1 MILSCPQCHANF
13 NLDDAVLGNEGRKVK
28 CGKCGHRWR
37 AIPDVLL
44 DKPISE
50 PDDDILT
57 SARQEE
63 KAVEADPFTDLTNN
77 TDGAEGGILADQIT
91 TSNGN
96 ESFSSHARSQSGL
109 EDTLAKGA
117 GEESIKATKPI
128 SRISKW
134 IILTVAVATI
144 LLGIIFRTDLARIY
158 PPIEKIFQLIDI
170 PVKPFGYGLKLSNT
184 ISTPKQEG
192 DDSGIVI
199 SGEIENTLSSTISVP
214 SLKGDFYDP
223 KGAIIFTH
231 HFKADFQEI
240 LPGEKI
246 KYRTEIKNPPSDS
259 VRIEITF
266 TKN

>member
-1 MILSCPQCHANF
+1 MSIINELIKSDNNVKEFSLDNQILLGKVVDCYDADTCRINIILNNKLVKFNCRLYGIDTPEMRPLKSIENRDEIIKKAHTAKNYLLSLIMRNNNF

-134 IILTVAVATI
+134 VILTVAVATI

-158 PPIEKIFQLIDI
+158 PPIEKIFQL
-170 PVKPFGYGLKLSNT
+170 LK
-184 ISTPKQEG
+184 
-192 DDSGIVI
+192 
-199 SGEIENTLSSTISVP
+199 
-214 SLKGDFYDP
+214 
-223 KGAIIFTH
+223 
-231 HFKADFQEI
+231 
-240 LPGEKI
+240 
-246 KYRTEIKNPPSDS
+246 
-259 VRIEITF
+259 
-266 TKN
+266 